1 MRSLVRLL
9 EQTQIWRGQDGRVYY
24 VGELSDEHLGNI
36 IAYLGRHAGELLDR
50 RRELDHEVD
59 TQRAIEHVLGLEQL
73 DPLDWL
79 LDRPLYRRLMAE
91 QRRRGSIDGWVV
103 EDRLERYKRAHSA
116 ELTELSDDVDVD
128 ALRQQV
134 AELTRLTDPNDE
146 EAVEQLGKLLD
157 LYYDAL
163 RRLGEL

>member
-1 MRSLVRLL
+1 M
-9 EQTQIWRGQDGRVYY
+9 YY
-24 VGELSDEHLGNI
+24 VGELEDEHLGNI
-36 IAYLGRHAGELLDR
+36 LAYLNRHAGELLDR
-50 RRELDHEVD
+50 RRELDHEVG
-59 TQRAIEHVLGLEQL
+59 TQRAIEHVLELEQL
-73 DPLDWL
+73 DPLNWL
-79 LDRPLYRRLMAE
+79 HDRPLYRRLLSE
-91 QRRRGSIDGWVV
+91 QRRRRSIDGWVV

-134 AELTRLTDPNDE
+134 AELTRLTNVDDD

-157 LYYDAL
+157 LYYAAL